1 MKMTM
6 LHWTDPMEP
15 ATGGIDT
22 FIQGL
27 IRYAPSDVTLDV
39 VGVTADPATRPPC
52 RWHSVQLGDTR
63 FRLFPLFAIQD
74 RWTRSR
80 CPHSLRFTAMLF
92 CRRATFSA
100 DIFLAHAIEPLLA
113 LRSATAIATV
123 MHLDP
128 DEMLAQSSGSRWRR
142 VPGIYRMVEKL
153 ALSRASRIYT
163 VRDNVRQRYER
174 SGLAAPVFFTPT
186 GVDVATFTLSTPEA
200 RRAARTRLA
209 VQLGLPAA
217 TVIAVSVGR
226 LEAQKGYSLLLD
238 ALNLAR
244 GAPLHLLLIG
254 DGRLRERLEQ
264 KIAAENLSDRVTML
278 GALAPEQIAAVH
290 HGADVYVMPSL
301 YEGMSIALLEAQACG
316 LPVIAAAVGE
326 AGRTITHARTGILVR
341 HRTAPDFAR
350 ALMEFTEHRETFS
363 RHSCAAEVERFTA
376 SNVAGALH
384 SDLRCSLESQL
395 RDAIA

>member
-22 FIQGL
+22 FVQGL

-39 VGVTADPATRPPC
+39 VGVTADPAARPPC
-52 RWHSVQLGDTR
+52 RWHSLRLGDTR

-74 RWTRSR
+74 RWNRSR
-80 CPHSLRFTAMLF
+80 CPHALRFTAMLF
-92 CRRATFSA
+92 ARRAAFSA

-113 LRSATAIATV
+113 LRSTAAIATV

-128 DEMLAQSSGSRWRR
+128 DEMLTQSSGSRWRR
-142 VPGIYRMVEKL
+142 LAGIYRIVEKL

-174 SGLAAPVFFTPT
+174 SSLAARVVFTPT
-186 GVDVATFTLSTPEA
+186 GVDAATFALSTPEA
-200 RRAARTRLA
+200 RRAARTRLT
-209 VQLGLPAA
+209 VELGLPAD

-244 GAPLHLLLIG
+244 DTPVHLLLIG
-254 DGRLRERLEQ
+254 DGRLRKRLEQ
-264 KIAAENLSDRVTML
+264 KIAAENLRDRVTML
-278 GALAPEQIAAVH
+278 GALTPQQIAAMH
-290 HGADVYVMPSL
+290 HGADVYVMPSS

-326 AGRTITHARTGILVR
+326 AGRTITHGRTGILVKQR
-341 HRTAPDFAR
+341 AARDFAR
-350 ALMEFTEHRETFS
+350 ALTEFAEHPEAFS
-363 RHSCAAEVERFTA
+363 RDRCAAEVERFTA
-376 SNVAGALH
+376 RNVASALH
-384 SDLRCSLESQL
+384 ADLRCSLESRL
-395 RDAIA
+395 RHAIA